1 MLKLAWSEEK
11 GSFQFSFGIEYRS
24 WTVLTDTAEQGE
36 SSGII
41 PQLEMLDNPFAVNT
55 EML

>member
-1 MLKLAWSEEK
+1 MLKPVWSEEK
-11 GSFQFSFGIEYRS
+11 RAFQFSFGIEFRS
-24 WTVLTDTAEQGE
+24 WTVLTATAEQGE
-36 SSGII
+36 SSGVI